1 MGPAGGV
8 EDDEETVGMAMSSNR
23 GRVMAAGI
31 GGVAVV
37 AAGAFGGWQ
46 LSTRP
51 QISGVSP
58 APDTA
63 VPTHDPN
70 VVVRVSGGDRLG
82 GLRVQLNGKD
92 VTSTV
97 RAANDRLVIPAHGLK
112 DGPQHVA
119 VSFHTG
125 NLFARTVRRS
135 WTFAVDT
142 VAPALHPA
150 SPRQQDIS
158 RKHVVRFTGTAE
170 AGSAVSVHWR
180 GGQAAGSAG
189 AGGAYAVTARLPEGT
204 VDTTVAATDRAGNS
218 TTAEQRLLVDTIA
231 PVIALNIPKGGSHVS
246 NTSDPRL
253 DGTVLKDDPRLLTFG
268 VTVNGKNV
276 EAFSGASA
284 LPGTGSGTGLE
295 PAAATSAPLEINGRR
310 FSLAVTNLPQ
320 GANTVKVWAK
330 DPAGNVSSQTTRIVV
345 DSSEDFGT
353 TDIRRGA
360 RGADI
365 TTLNQRLKD
374 VHLLRGKV
382 TSRFGPATEA
392 AVLKYQKLHRLPRTG
407 VVDQR
412 TRNAM
417 VGRIVVNLSQFTLR
431 LIRDG
436 RVVDKFKIAVGQ
448 PAYPTPT
455 GNYQVVNMQMNPT
468 WMPPNS
474 PWAKGLGPIP
484 PGPGNPL
491 GTRWIGTSAPAVG
504 IHGTYADSSIGTRAS
519 HGCMRM
525 HIPDVEALY
534 KDVVV
539 GMPVIIKA

>member
-1 MGPAGGV
+1 MDVDSASGRPELPGDVVA
-8 EDDEETVGMAMSSNR
+8 DLSARSR
-23 GRVMAAGI
+23 GRFGDWLRDTNHSPRVIALVRNARRALPGDPEFGDPLSAAGE
-31 GGVAVV
+31 GGAR
-37 AAGAFGGWQ
+37 AAARAADRLLRDREAATREVSLATLQVWQ
-46 LSTRP
+46 AITE
-51 QISGVSP
+51 
-58 APDTA
+58 
-63 VPTHDPN
+63 
-70 VVVRVSGGDRLG
+70 RVSGRPANPEVTLVFTDLVAFSDWSLAAGDEATLRLLRKVAQLGEPPILDSGGRIVKRMGDGMMAVFDDPSTAIRATMAARKAVEAIDMDGYAPRVRAGIHTGRPQRIGSDWLGVDVNIAARVMERATRG
-82 GLRVQLNGKD
+82 GLIV
-92 VTSTV
+92 S
-97 RAANDRLVIPAHGLK
+97 DRTLSK
-112 DGPQHVA
+112 
-119 VSFHTG
+119 VS
-125 NLFARTVRRS
+125 A
-135 WTFAVDT
+135 
-142 VAPALHPA
+142 
-150 SPRQQDIS
+150 
-158 RKHVVRFTGTAE
+158 
-170 AGSAVSVHWR
+170 
-180 GGQAAGSAG
+180 
-189 AGGAYAVTARLPEGT
+189 
-204 VDTTVAATDRAGNS
+204 
-218 TTAEQRLLVDTIA
+218 
-231 PVIALNIPKGGSHVS
+231 
-246 NTSDPRL
+246 
-253 DGTVLKDDPRLLTFG
+253 DDLESFG